1 MDKEASDPVRVVIR
15 ERAREARLTMADLSR
30 HVGRNE
36 TYMHQFMHRG
46 SPRVL
51 PEEVRGALADI
62 LQLPED
68 HLRPG
73 GRRPPVPPIGFP
85 RPLGPYPSGSTQDVR
100 STTLVPVFGD
110 TDEVDPAAALQW
122 TDRPPV
128 LQSVADAFA
137 IWISSAK
144 GRMRPGDMVF
154 VRTSQPP
161 RIGDDV
167 VALQGTTIVAIGDL
181 VELDA
186 NKVSIQ
192 ETPEACSVLDRSDHR
207 LGKIVSIS
215 PA

>member
-30 HVGRNE
+30 HIGRNE

-46 SPRVL
+46 SPKVL
-51 PEEVRGALADI
+51 PEEVRGALAEI
-62 LQLPED
+62 LQLPEVD
-68 HLRPG
+68 LRHG
-73 GRRPPVPPIGFP
+73 GRRSALPPIGIL
-85 RPLGPYPSGSTQDVR
+85 RPAGPYPSGSAQEVR

-110 TDEVDPAAALQW
+110 TDEVDPAAASQW

-128 LQSVADAFA
+128 LLSVTDAFA

-167 VALQGTTIVAIGDL
+167 VALKGKTIVAIGDL

-186 NKVSIQ
+186 NKVSVQ
-192 ETPEACSVLDRSDHR
+192 ETPEVCSVLDRSDHR
-207 LGKIVSIS
+207 LAKIVSIS